1 MISFWQRVVRHCRLS
16 WASHR
21 FPQSP
26 PFLIRYAN
34 STCNMQ
40 CEHCFYWRNLNSRD
54 DLTLQELVDLSE
66 SLGRIE
72 NLNLSGGEPFIR
84 KDLAA
89 VCRQFIQRNRV
100 RQIYIPTNGYFTDK
114 TVATVEEIFTDPS

>member
-1 MISFWQRVVRHCRLS
+1 
-16 WASHR
+16 
-21 FPQSP
+21 
-26 PFLIRYAN
+26 
-34 STCNMQ
+34 MQ